1 MARKPNASDEQA
13 IVKTRK
19 SLKRSIGLGCAVL
32 LGLIVYAY
40 GFNVTKVNFE
50 ATRSEIRLT
59 QLTRILR
66 ALAHPN
72 ILEYEKDE
80 LHVAVPFYL
89 PCPGEDV
96 PETPLDTSGPYVVLN
111 PPCGEAK
118 EIIEIEGHNFWPNV
132 KGPINFIPPS
142 GAKLTIGNVTTDA
155 DGHFSTKVE
164 LPNRQPVIEAQT
176 IRTTVR
182 RNVGLPYLSEVA
194 LSTWD
199 KIIETVFL
207 ALLATTFGTVMAIP
221 VSFVAARNLMSSVR
235 TPLTSIA
242 LSLLGWLAGF
252 VLSVPAA
259 RWINQIGE
267 SLQQQHNNSLV
278 TLGGVVAGP
287 VVAWVLARWAM
298 PQEEA
303 GQPTSMQRSGRIM
316 ATLAA
321 MICVILSLRL
331 LANLGMSIGN
341 SLMVHLGSFAF
352 LGNFVSQL
360 GDSLRMILP
369 LVIALAAGGLLG
381 SVGGGIGEFVSNRLA
396 TGMAK
401 GINVI
406 AAAIA
411 GAALFASLGA
421 LVDWF
426 YQFEDPVLA
435 VWLPV
440 GVGSILG
447 AALAL
452 RASPKEALPMGTI
465 AYTITRTI
473 LNAIRSI
480 EPLVMVIVFV
490 VWVGIG
496 PFAGSLALAL
506 HTIAALAKLYSEQ
519 VESILPGPLEAVQ
532 ATGANRLQTIVYAVI
547 PQIIPPYISFTM
559 YRWDINVRMSTIIG
573 FAGGGGIGFLLQQN
587 INLLDYRAASVQML
601 AIAVVVS
608 SMDYVS
614 SDIRRRFV

>member
-1 MARKPNASDEQA
+1 MARKPNAWDEQA

-50 ATRSEIRLT
+50 TTRSEVRLT

-80 LHVAVPFYL
+80 LHVEVAFYL
-89 PCPGEDV
+89 PCPDEGV

-118 EIIEIEGHNFWPNV
+118 EIIEIEGHSFWPNV
-132 KGPINFIPPS
+132 KGPINFIPLS
-142 GAKLTIGNVTTDA
+142 GAKLTIGHVTTDA
-155 DGHFSTKVE
+155 DGDFSAKVE
-164 LPNRQPVIEAQT
+164 LPNRQPVVEAQT

-182 RNVGLPYLSEVA
+182 RNVGLPHFSQVA

-207 ALLATTFGTVMAIP
+207 ALLATTFGTILAIP
-221 VSFVAARNLMSSVR
+221 MSFLAARNLMSSVR

-242 LSLLGWLAGF
+242 LSILGWLAGF
-252 VLSVPAA
+252 ALSVPAA
-259 RWINQIGE
+259 GWINQVGE
-267 SLQQQHNNSLV
+267 SLQQHDNSLF
-278 TLGGVVAGP
+278 TLGGVIAGP

-298 PQEEA
+298 PQEETER
-303 GQPTSMQRSGRIM
+303 PSSMQRSGRLLAI
-316 ATLAA
+316 LAA
-321 MICVILSLRL
+321 AVCVILSLRL
-331 LANLGMSIGN
+331 LANLGIAVGN
-341 SLMVHLGSFAF
+341 SLMEHLGPFAF
-352 LGNFVSQL
+352 LGNFLAQL

-369 LVIALAAGGLLG
+369 LVIALAAGGLLS
-381 SVGGGIGEFVSNRLA
+381 SVGGGFGEFVSNRLA

-401 GINVI
+401 GINLI

-411 GAALFASLGA
+411 GAALFASVGA
-421 LVDWF
+421 LVNWF
-426 YQFEDPVLA
+426 YQFEDPLLA
-435 VWLPV
+435 LWIPI
-440 GVGSILG
+440 GAGSILG

-465 AYTITRTI
+465 AYTITRTL

-480 EPLVMVIVFV
+480 EPLIMVIVFV

-532 ATGANRLQTIVYAVI
+532 ATGANRLQTIMYAVI
-547 PQIIPPYISFTM
+547 PQIVPPYISFTM

-601 AIAVVVS
+601 AIAVVVG
-608 SMDYVS
+608 SMDYIS

>member
-1 MARKPNASDEQA
+1 MARKRNASDEQA

-19 SLKRSIGLGCAVL
+19 SLKRSIGLGSAVL

-50 ATRSEIRLT
+50 TTRSEVRLT

-80 LHVAVPFYL
+80 LHVPVPFYL
-89 PCPGEDV
+89 PCPDEGV
-96 PETPLDTSGPYVVLN
+96 PETPLDASGPYVVLD

-118 EIIEIEGHNFWPNV
+118 EIIEIEGRNFWPNV
-132 KGPINFIPPS
+132 KGPINFIPLS
-142 GAKLTIGNVTTDA
+142 GAKLTIGHVTTDA
-155 DGHFSTKVE
+155 DGYFSTKVE
-164 LPNRQPVIEAQT
+164 LPNRQPVMEAQM

-182 RNVGLPYLSEVA
+182 RNVGLPHFSQVA

-207 ALLATTFGTVMAIP
+207 ALLATTFGTMLAIP
-221 VSFVAARNLMSSVR
+221 MSFLAARNLMSTIR

-242 LSLLGWLAGF
+242 LSILGWLAGF
-252 VLSVPAA
+252 ALSVPAA
-259 RWINQIGE
+259 RWINQVGE
-267 SLQQQHNNSLV
+267 SLQQNSNSLV
-278 TLGGVVAGP
+278 TLGGVIAGP
-287 VVAWVLARWAM
+287 IVAWVLARWAM
-298 PQEEA
+298 PQAET
-303 GQPTSMQRSGRIM
+303 GRPSLLQRSGRIL
-316 ATLAA
+316 AILAA
-321 MICVILSLRL
+321 AISVILSLRL
-331 LANLGMSIGN
+331 LSN
-341 SLMVHLGSFAF
+341 
-352 LGNFVSQL
+352 
-360 GDSLRMILP
+360 LRMVLP
-369 LVIALAAGGLLG
+369 LAIALAAGGLL
-381 SVGGGIGEFVSNRLA
+381 SSAGGGIGEFVSNRLA
-396 TGMAK
+396 PGAAK
-401 GINVI
+401 GVNLI

-411 GAALFASLGA
+411 GATLFASVGA
-421 LVDWF
+421 LVNWF
-426 YQFEDPVLA
+426 YQIEDPLLVL
-435 VWLPV
+435 WIPV
-440 GVGSILG
+440 GAGSILG

-452 RASPKEALPMGTI
+452 KASPKEALPMGTI
-465 AYTITRTI
+465 AYTITRTL

-480 EPLVMVIVFV
+480 EPLIMVIVFV

-547 PQIIPPYISFTM
+547 PQIVPPYISFTM

-601 AIAVVVS
+601 AIAVVVG
-608 SMDYVS
+608 SMDYIS